1 MTNYN
6 FTTIEIDFLTKIDY
20 DLVQETHYH
29 YLDND
34 FLYKRNKK
42 NKILTV
48 CFHGRATK
56 GSYPIFRGY
65 DYNLEH
71 SDILSIADKL
81 QPKLNVEVSFYLHYV
96 ADYIRIIK
104 TIFEKGDYSKI
115 LFFGT
120 SSGGFIS
127 LFLASYFNQYAFIA
141 NAFIYNNNNHYRRLK
156 KRCEETNYGIRMDI
170 NAVIEQYGFPER
182 VYLFSNKADSIHV
195 KNAKPFLQENEINKD
210 KIKEN
215 FFHRKPKD
223 GSDPHILNM
232 PSQNTE
238 FWIKKIINSLL

>member
-6 FTTIEIDFLTKIDY
+6 FTTHRIDFLSKIEY
-20 DLVQETHYH
+20 DSVHSAQYNYH
-29 YLDND
+29 DNR
-34 FLYKRNKK
+34 FLYKRNPK

-48 CFHGRATK
+48 CFHGRASK

-65 DYNLEH
+65 NYNLEH

-81 QPKLNVEVSFYLHYV
+81 QPKLNIEVSFYLHYV

-127 LFLASYFNQYAFIA
+127 LFLASYFNQHAFIA

-156 KRCEETNYGIRMDI
+156 KRCEDTHYAIRMDI
-170 NAVIEQYGFPER
+170 QAVIEHYGFPKS
-182 VYLFSNKADSIHV
+182 VHLFSNKADSIHV

-223 GSDPHILNM
+223 GSDPHAINM

-238 FWIKKIINSLL
+238 YWIQNIINTLL